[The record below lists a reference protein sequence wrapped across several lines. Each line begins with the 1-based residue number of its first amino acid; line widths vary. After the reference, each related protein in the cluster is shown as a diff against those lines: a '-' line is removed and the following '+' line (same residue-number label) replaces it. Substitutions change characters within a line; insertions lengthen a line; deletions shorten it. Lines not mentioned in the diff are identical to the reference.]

1 MNRNRIFSG
10 GEEKGFNKN
19 YKCRIRPK
27 WYHVSQTWYADAFL
41 IRQAHLY
48 PRIILN
54 DKKALVTDTLH
65 KIRFLE
71 GIDGKQVAAAFL
83 NTYTLALSET
93 LGRSYGGGVLTFE
106 PGEIRKIRIPM
117 QMASRLDLQMI
128 DCWQR
133 NGEID
138 KILKYTDTIL
148 LRDGLGLSE
157 KEIGLLHD
165 IWEKLHNRRMTR
177 KNQRKR
183 I

>member
-1 MNRNRIFSG
+1 
-10 GEEKGFNKN
+10 
-19 YKCRIRPK
+19 
-27 WYHVSQTWYADAFL
+27 
-41 IRQAHLY
+41 
-48 PRIILN
+48 
-54 DKKALVTDTLH
+54 
-65 KIRFLE
+65 
-71 GIDGKQVAAAFL
+71 
-83 NTYTLALSET
+83 
-93 LGRSYGGGVLTFE
+93 
-106 PGEIRKIRIPM
+106 
-117 QMASRLDLQMI
+117 MI

>member
-1 MNRNRIFSG
+1 
-10 GEEKGFNKN
+10 
-19 YKCRIRPK
+19 
-27 WYHVSQTWYADAFL
+27 
-41 IRQAHLY
+41 
-48 PRIILN
+48 
-54 DKKALVTDTLH
+54 
-65 KIRFLE
+65 
-71 GIDGKQVAAAFL
+71 
-83 NTYTLALSET
+83 
-93 LGRSYGGGVLTFE
+93 
-106 PGEIRKIRIPM
+106 M
-117 QMASRLDLQMI
+117 QMASRLNLQMI

-177 KNQRKR
+177 KISASVYELVIVASIKKV

>member
-1 MNRNRIFSG
+1 
-10 GEEKGFNKN
+10 
-19 YKCRIRPK
+19 
-27 WYHVSQTWYADAFL
+27 
-41 IRQAHLY
+41 
-48 PRIILN
+48 
-54 DKKALVTDTLH
+54 
-65 KIRFLE
+65 
-71 GIDGKQVAAAFL
+71 
-83 NTYTLALSET
+83 
-93 LGRSYGGGVLTFE
+93 
-106 PGEIRKIRIPM
+106 M

-183 I
+183 IWIGDCSIYKKGDMI